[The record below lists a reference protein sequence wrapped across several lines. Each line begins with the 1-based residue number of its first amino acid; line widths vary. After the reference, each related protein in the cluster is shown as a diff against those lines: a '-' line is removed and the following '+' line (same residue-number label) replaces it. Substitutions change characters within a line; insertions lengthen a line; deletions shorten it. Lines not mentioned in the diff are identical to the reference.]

1 LCGLVLVMW
10 CGEVC
15 VVCGI
20 CLSMYF
26 AHRREHG
33 KGASKTATVYVA
45 HKISVPSLAKWPNLS
60 YKSDTLTRRSI
71 SRHRN
76 SENFVLIP
84 GHILE
89 KAVQFRAPRKNSLRT
104 AVIFSV
110 PIGRQAAAAKAS
122 DITQITHFQPPT
134 NIIHIH
140 QRPSSALV
148 YRTTISIV

>member
-10 CGEVC
+10 CGEVWC
-15 VVCGI
+15 VWDMFECV
-20 CLSMYF
+20 F
-26 AHRREHG
+26 RTQ
-33 KGASKTATVYVA
+33 KGTRKRGEQTATVYVA
-45 HKISVPSLAKWPNLS
+45 HKISVPSLAKEANLS

-89 KAVQFRAPRKNSLRT
+89 KAVQFRDPRKNSLRT

-134 NIIHIH
+134 NNIHIH